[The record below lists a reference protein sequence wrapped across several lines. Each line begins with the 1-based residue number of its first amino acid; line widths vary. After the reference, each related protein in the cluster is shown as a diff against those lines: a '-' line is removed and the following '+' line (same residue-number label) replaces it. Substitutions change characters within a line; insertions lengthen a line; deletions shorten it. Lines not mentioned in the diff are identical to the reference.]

1 MLFDDF
7 TRKRSERK
15 FQFVGIPVSE
25 EYRKIIFRRQI
36 SKFQFNCAS
45 TIDWRPVFNYND
57 FSKALGRIIYDYSR
71 TSYIG

>member
-25 EYRKIIFRRQI
+25 EYRNLTRQQ
-36 SKFQFNCAS
+36 SRL
-45 TIDWRPVFNYND
+45 TG
-57 FSKALGRIIYDYSR
+57 FSQIEEYEQKWSR
-71 TSYIG
+71 KQTGYQVI